1 MQLPDIYLKIL
12 SSFLDNRTASLAIKT
27 HTGPPIPLLS
37 GVPQGSNISPTLF
50 SVYTADIPQPGP
62 HCTYIAYADD
72 VVTQIISQPGKSRK
86 FLARKVEREITKI
99 NDYENRWKIKTNI
112 NKFVILPIS
121 IKKTDPIHIDNQI
134 LPYTL
139 RANILGLTINS
150 RGYNQQINN
159 NTTKAKHVLYTLK
172 RFHQLTTDIK
182 LKLIKTCVIPTLIY
196 PEYPLASI
204 SKEGMRKLQ
213 RVQNSSLRFVY
224 NEKYPYTKTAEELH
238 QLSNLKPINILL
250 YERASKTKF
259 TLQNILQDTT
269 YINTITDNQ
278 NNNTDHTW
286 FRKTSKVLERE
297 EPQPIYT

>member
-1 MQLPDIYLKIL
+1 M
-12 SSFLDNRTASLAIKT
+12 
-27 HTGPPIPLLS
+27 
-37 GVPQGSNISPTLF
+37 
-50 SVYTADIPQPGP
+50 
-62 HCTYIAYADD
+62 
-72 VVTQIISQPGKSRK
+72 
-86 FLARKVEREITKI
+86 
-99 NDYENRWKIKTNI
+99 
-112 NKFVILPIS
+112 
-121 IKKTDPIHIDNQI
+121 
-134 LPYTL
+134 

-204 SKEGMRKLQ
+204 SKEGIRKLQ